1 MFAKVVCK
9 DCANGAA
16 SQWPELYQE
25 YVLMT
30 KDIQDRAHYQSK
42 DGKWALYW
50 AKSSWKIGAADQSS
64 KKIQIYIH
72 HHQVTFNSS

>member
-25 YVLMT
+25 YVLIT

-42 DGKWALYW
+42 DGKWALSRSTSGTYW
-50 AKSSWKIGAADQSS
+50 KFGAADQSS
-64 KKIQIYIH
+64 KKKIKNILQ
-72 HHQVTFNSS
+72 